1 MKKLALVLLLVL
13 SAVSLTLAQRTISGN
28 VIDESGESL
37 IGATV
42 LVKGTTTGT
51 VTDIDGNYSIRVPE
65 GNNLL
70 EFSYTGYS
78 TQEVEIGSSTI
89 VNVTLTTDIAQL
101 SEVIVV
107 GYNSVKK
114 SDLTSS
120 VTTVTGDKL
129 QAQPIGGIDNLLQGQ
144 SPGLQVI
151 AENGRPGG
159 SAYIRIRG
167 QGSVNASNAPLFIV
181 DGIQITQND
190 YNAINPNDIQE
201 VSVLK
206 DAAAT
211 AIYGSRASNGVV
223 LITTKKG
230 RRDRKPTISY
240 SFQYGQKERTDDGFD
255 MMNYDQKLDYEVALG
270 FRSQESADALRD
282 QRSFKETNWED
293 ILLRTGE
300 VRTHNLSISGG
311 GEDANY
317 HFSLGSYDEQGISI
331 GSNFSR
337 LNGRFNMDFDVTD
350 WLKVGNTLSLS
361 RTEEDE
367 LRDRYNVQNPFVA
380 VYAYNA
386 YEPEFVYEDDG
397 TLRLDENG
405 EPEYNTTH
413 EGFSISEAQRNNPEE
428 AIRTNGI
435 GNLYA
440 EASMMENLRFKTQVG
455 GNYQIYR
462 RQYYIQ
468 PGSILDGYVGDPN
481 APGIKTD
488 NGSDRFI
495 FNWFNTL
502 TYDFT
507 LGGAHQFNAM
517 IGTEYYK
524 QNFDSYQVD
533 GKGFPS
539 AQFFTQDNA
548 AEITGGNTSRT
559 QWSLWS
565 QFGELRY
572 NYNSRYLATFSL
584 RRDGSSRFGSENQ
597 FGTFFAGSL
606 AWNLASENFMAGSG
620 LFDQLKLRLSAGT
633 SGNEPTGL
641 YWQGTYGFGSYT
653 DRTTSIPNQ
662 LSNAT
667 IKWEENFNYSVG
679 IDFGILDNRL
689 SGSVDYYNRRTYD
702 LLFPEPL
709 SRTTGWASRLANIG
723 EMLNSGI
730 ELELVADLVR
740 SDKFSASLFGN
751 LTTNRNEITNLDNG
765 GEDIINGN
773 SGLTLLR
780 EGLPANTFYLVRY
793 AGVDPATGDEL
804 YLDKNGNITNAYSAD
819 DAVALEDKSPQP
831 KLFGTVGTNLNL
843 FGIDVSASFYYSY
856 GGYSLNYMLRDNL
869 SDGANVNDNQDVQA
883 LNYWKQPGDTG
894 VLPAPSRNNNTNTT
908 TRYLQKTDYIRLR
921 NISVGYTLPSN
932 LTQKFWV
939 QNLRVFLQ
947 GTNLWTYNP
956 YFRGDPEVGRG
967 SEESSLT
974 LPGEATLYSYPQTMG
989 WTFGVNL
996 TF

>member
-13 SAVSLTLAQRTISGN
+13 SVVSLTLAQRTISGK
-28 VIDESGESL
+28 VVDESGESL

-42 LVKGTTTGT
+42 LVKGTTTGA
-51 VTDIDGNYSIRVPE
+51 VTDIDGNYTIQAPE
-65 GNNLL
+65 GRNTL
-70 EFSYTGYS
+70 EFSYTGYA
-78 TQEVEIGSSTI
+78 TQEVEIGSS
-89 VNVTLTTDIAQL
+89 NVVDVTMSTDIAQL
-101 SEVIVV
+101 SEVVIV
-107 GYNSVKK
+107 GYNTVKK
-114 SDLTSS
+114 SDLTSA
-120 VTTVTGDKL
+120 VTVVDGEQLT
-129 QAQPIGGIDNLLQGQ
+129 AQPIGSIDNLLQGQ
-144 SPGLQVI
+144 SSGLQVV

-167 QGSVNASNAPLFIV
+167 QGSVNASNAPLFIL

-190 YNAINPNDIQE
+190 YNAINPNDIKE

-240 SFQYGQKERTDDGFD
+240 SFQYGQKERTDDGFT
-255 MMNYDQKLDYEVALG
+255 MMSFDQKLDYEVALG
-270 FRSQESADALRD
+270 RRSAESADALRE
-282 QRSFKETNWED
+282 QKAWIETDWED
-293 ILLRTGE
+293 VLLRTGE
-300 VRTHNLSISGG
+300 VRSHNLSISGG
-311 GEDANY
+311 GENANY

-331 GSNFSR
+331 GSDFSR

-380 VYAYNA
+380 LYAYNA
-386 YEPEFVYEDDG
+386 YESEFLYDDDG

-405 EPEYNTTH
+405 EPVYNNTH
-413 EGFSISEAQRNNPEE
+413 EGFSISEARRNNPEE
-428 AIRTNGI
+428 AVRTNAI

-440 EASMMENLRFKTQVG
+440 EASILENLRFKTQAG
-455 GNYQIYR
+455 GNYQIFR

-502 TYDFT
+502 SYNFT
-507 LGGAHQFNAM
+507 LGGIHEFSTLA
-517 IGTEYYK
+517 GTEYYK
-524 QNFDSYQVD
+524 RNFDSYQVD

-539 AQFFTQDNA
+539 SQFFTQDNA
-548 AEITGGNTSRT
+548 AEITDGNTTRS

-565 QFGELRY
+565 LFGEVRY
-572 NYNSRYLATFSL
+572 NYDSRYLATFSL
-584 RRDGSSRFGSENQ
+584 RRDGSSRFGSDNQ
-597 FGTFFAGSL
+597 YGTFYAGSL
-606 AWNLASENFMAGSG
+606 AWNIASEDFMANSG
-620 LFDQLKLRLSAGT
+620 IFDQLKLRFSIGT

-653 DRTTSIPNQ
+653 DRTTAIPNQ
-662 LSNAT
+662 LTNAA
-667 IKWEENFNYSVG
+667 IKWEENFNYSAG
-679 IDFGILDNRL
+679 LDFGILNNRL
-689 SGSVDYYNRRTYD
+689 TGSVDYYNRRTFD
-702 LLFPEPL
+702 LLFNEPL

-730 ELELVADLVR
+730 EVELLADLVR
-740 SDKFSASLFGN
+740 SNNFSLSLFGN
-751 LTTNRNEITNLDNG
+751 LTTNKNEITNLDNG
-765 GEDIINGN
+765 GEDIINT
-773 SGLTLLR
+773 SGVSLLR
-780 EGLPANTFYLVRY
+780 EGLTANTFYLVRY
-793 AGVDPATGDEL
+793 AGVDPATGKEL
-804 YLDKNGNITNAYSAD
+804 FLDRNGNVTDVYSGD
-819 DAVALEDKSPQP
+819 DAVALEGKAAQP
-831 KLFGTVGTNLNL
+831 KVFGTVGTNINA
-843 FGIDVSASFYYSY
+843 FGIDLSASFFYSM
-856 GGYSLNYMLRDNL
+856 GGYSLNFMLRDNL
-869 SDGANVNDNQDVQA
+869 SDGANLADNQDVQA

-894 VLPAPSRNNNTNTT
+894 VLPEPKPNNNTNTS
-908 TRYLQKTDYIRLR
+908 TRYLQKTDYVRLR
-921 NISVGYTLPSN
+921 NVSIGYTLPGS
-932 LTQKFWV
+932 LTQKFYV

-947 GTNLWTYNP
+947 GTNLWTLNP

-967 SEESSLT
+967 SEESNLT
-974 LPGEATLYSYPQTMG
+974 TLGEAVLYSYPQTMG
-989 WTFGVNL
+989 WTFGVNV

>member
-13 SAVSLTLAQRTISGN
+13 SAVSLTLAQRTISGQ

-65 GNNLL
+65 GSNIL

-78 TQEVEIGSSTI
+78 TKEVEIGSS
-89 VNVTLTTDIAQL
+89 NVVDVTMTTDIAQL

-114 SDLTSS
+114 SDMTSS
-120 VTTVTGDKL
+120 ITTVTGEKL

-201 VSVLK
+201 VSILK

-230 RRDRKPTISY
+230 RRDRKPTINY

-270 FRSQESADALRD
+270 FRTAEEADALRD

-293 ILLRTGE
+293 VLLRTGE
-300 VRTHNLSISGG
+300 VRSHNLSISGG
-311 GEDANY
+311 GENANY
-317 HFSLGSYDEQGISI
+317 HFSLGSYEEQGISV
-331 GSNFSR
+331 GSDFSR

-350 WLKVGNTLSLS
+350 WLRVGNTISLS

-380 VYAYNA
+380 IYAYNP

-405 EPEYNTTH
+405 EPVYNTTH

-428 AIRTNGI
+428 AIRTNAI

-440 EASMMENLRFKTQVG
+440 EASILDNLRFKTQAG
-455 GNYQIYR
+455 GNYRIFR

-468 PGSILDGYVGDPN
+468 PGSILDTYVGDPN

-502 TYDFT
+502 SYDFT

-517 IGTEYYK
+517 VGTEYYK
-524 QNFDSYQVD
+524 QNFDSYRVD

-539 AQFFTQDNA
+539 EQFFTQDNA
-548 AEITGGNTSRT
+548 AEITGGNTTRT

-572 NYNSRYLATFSL
+572 NYDSRYLATFSL

-597 FGTFFAGSL
+597 YGIFYAGSL
-606 AWNLASENFMAGSG
+606 AWNLASEGFMANNG
-620 LFDQLKLRLSAGT
+620 LFDQFKLRLSAGT

-653 DRTTSIPNQ
+653 DRTTSVPNQ

-679 IDFGILDNRL
+679 IDFGILNNRL
-689 SGSVDYYNRRTYD
+689 SGSVDYYNRKTYD

-709 SRTTGWASRLANIG
+709 SRTTGWTSRLANIG

-730 ELELVADLVR
+730 EIELIADVIR
-740 SDKFSASLFGN
+740 GEKFSASLFGN
-751 LTTNRNEITNLDNG
+751 LTTNKNEITNLNNG
-765 GEDIINGN
+765 GEDIIDPN

-780 EGLPANTFYLVRY
+780 EGLTANTFYLVRH
-793 AGVDPATGDEL
+793 AGVDPANGDEL
-804 YLDKNGNITNAYSAD
+804 YYDKDGNVTNLYSAD
-819 DAVALEDKSPQP
+819 DAVALEGKSPLP
-831 KLFGTVGTNLNL
+831 KLFGTIGTNINVY
-843 FGIDVSASFYYSY
+843 GIDLSASFYYSY
-856 GGYSLNYMLRDNL
+856 GAYSLNYMLRDNL

-921 NISVGYTLPSN
+921 NVSIGYTLPNS

-967 SEESSLT
+967 SEESNLT

>member
-1 MKKLALVLLLVL
+1 MKKLALVLLLVS
-13 SAVSLTLAQRTISGN
+13 SAVSLTLAQRTISGK

-51 VTDIDGNYSIRVPE
+51 VTDIDGNYSIRVLE
-65 GNNLL
+65 GSNTL
-70 EFSYTGYS
+70 EFSYTGYA
-78 TQEVEIGSSTI
+78 TKEVEIGSSNI
-89 VNVTLTTDIAQL
+89 LDVTMSTDIAQL

-114 SDLTSS
+114 SDMTSS
-120 VTTVTGDKL
+120 VTTVTGEKL
-129 QAQPIGGIDNLLQGQ
+129 QAQPIGSIDNLLQGQ
-144 SPGLQVI
+144 SPGLQVV

-181 DGIQITQND
+181 DGIQITQDD
-190 YNAINPNDIQE
+190 YNAINPNDIKE

-230 RRDRKPTISY
+230 RRDRKPTINY

-270 FRSQESADALRD
+270 FRTAESADALRE
-282 QRSFKETNWED
+282 QKSFKETNWED
-293 ILLRTGE
+293 VLLRTGE
-300 VRTHNLSISGG
+300 VRSHNLSISGG
-311 GEDANY
+311 GENANY
-317 HFSLGSYDEQGISI
+317 HFSLGSYEEQGISI
-331 GSNFSR
+331 GSDFSR

-350 WLKVGNTLSLS
+350 WLKVGNTISLS

-405 EPEYNTTH
+405 EPVYNTTH
-413 EGFSISEAQRNNPEE
+413 EGFSISEAQRNNPED
-428 AIRTNGI
+428 AVRTNAI

-440 EASMMENLRFKTQVG
+440 EASILDKLRFKTQAG
-455 GNYQIYR
+455 GNYRIYR

-468 PGSILDGYVGDPN
+468 PGSILDGYIGDPN

-507 LGGAHQFNAM
+507 LGGAHQFTAM
-517 IGTEYYK
+517 AGTEYYK

-539 AQFFTQDNA
+539 SQFFTQDNA
-548 AEITGGNTSRT
+548 AEITGGNTTRT

-597 FGTFFAGSL
+597 FGIFYAGSV
-606 AWNLASENFMAGSG
+606 AWNIASEGFMGNAG

-679 IDFGILDNRL
+679 IDFGILNNRL
-689 SGSVDYYNRRTYD
+689 SGSIDYYNRKTFD

-730 ELELVADLVR
+730 EVELVGDVIR
-740 SDKFSASLFGN
+740 GNNFSLSLFGN
-751 LTTNRNEITNLDNG
+751 LTTNKNEITNLNNG

-780 EGLPANTFYLVRY
+780 EGLTANTFYLVRH
-793 AGVDPATGDEL
+793 AGVDPANGDEL
-804 YLDKNGNITNAYSAD
+804 YYDKNGNITNVYSAD
-819 DAVALEDKSPQP
+819 DAVALEGKSPQP
-831 KLFGTVGTNLNL
+831 KLFGTVGTNINL
-843 FGIDVSASFYYSY
+843 YGIDLTASFYYSS
-856 GGYSLNYMLRDNL
+856 GAYSLNYMLRDNL

-921 NISVGYTLPSN
+921 NVSIGYTLPN
-932 LTQKFWV
+932 ALTQKFHV

-967 SEESSLT
+967 SEESNLT
-974 LPGEATLYSYPQTMG
+974 LLGEATLYSYPQTMG

>member
-1 MKKLALVLLLVL
+1 MKKLPLVLLLVL
-13 SAVSLTLAQRTISGN
+13 SAVSLTLAQRTISGT
-28 VIDESGESL
+28 VTDETGESL

-42 LVKGTTTGT
+42 LVKGTTIGT

-65 GNNLL
+65 SNNLL
-70 EFSYTGYS
+70 EFSYTGYA
-78 TQEVEIGSSTI
+78 TQEISIGTTNI
-89 VNVTLTTDIAQL
+89 LNVTMQTDVAQL

-120 VTTVTGDKL
+120 ITSVSGDKL
-129 QAQPIGGIDNLLQGQ
+129 AAQPIGGIDNLLQGQ
-144 SPGLQVI
+144 SPGLQVV
-151 AENGRPGG
+151 AQNGRPGG
-159 SAYIRIRG
+159 AAYVRIRG
-167 QGSVNASNAPLFIV
+167 TGSVNASSEPLFLV
-181 DGIQITQND
+181 DGIQVTQND

-201 VSVLK
+201 VTVLK

-240 SFQYGQKERTDDGFD
+240 SFQYGQKERTDDGFE
-255 MMNYDQKLDYEVALG
+255 MMNAEQKLDYEVALG
-270 FRSQESADALRD
+270 LKTDEQAQAERD
-282 QRSFKETNWED
+282 KLGYTRTNWED
-293 ILLRTGE
+293 VLLRTGE
-300 VRTHNLSISGG
+300 VRTHNLAISGG
-311 GEDANY
+311 SDKANY
-317 HFSLGSYDEQGISI
+317 HFSLGSYEEQGISI
-331 GSNFSR
+331 GSDFKR

-380 VYAYNA
+380 VYAYNP
-386 YEPEFVYEDDG
+386 YEPEFVYESDG
-397 TLRLDENG
+397 SLRLDENG
-405 EPEYNTTH
+405 EPVYNTTH

-428 AIRTNGI
+428 AIRTNAI
-435 GNLYA
+435 GNVYA
-440 EASMMENLRFKTQVG
+440 EASILDGLRFKTQAG
-455 GNYQIYR
+455 GNYRIYR

-468 PGSILDGYVGDPN
+468 PGSILDTYVGDPN

-488 NGSDRFI
+488 NGDDRFI

-502 TYDFT
+502 SYDFT
-507 LGGAHQFNAM
+507 LGGVHKFNTM
-517 IGTEYYK
+517 VGTEYYK
-524 QNFDSYQVD
+524 QDFNAYRID

-539 AQFFTQDNA
+539 SEFYTQDNA
-548 AEITGGNTSRT
+548 AEITGGNTSRN

-565 QFGELRY
+565 QFADIRY
-572 NYNSRYLATFSL
+572 NFDSRYLATFSI
-584 RRDGSSRFGSENQ
+584 RRDGSSRFGSANQ
-597 FGTFFAGSL
+597 FGVFYAGSL
-606 AWNLASENFMAGSG
+606 AWNIASEDFMSGGS

-641 YWQGTYGFGSYT
+641 YWQGTYGFGKYT

-667 IKWEENFNYSVG
+667 IKWEENFNYSAG

-689 SGSVDYYNRRTYD
+689 SGSIDYYNRRTYD

-709 SRTTGWASRLANIG
+709 SHTTGWTSRLANIG
-723 EMLNSGI
+723 EMLNSGV
-730 ELELVADLVR
+730 EVELVADLVR
-740 SDKFSASLFGN
+740 QKNFSLSLFGN
-751 LTTNRNEITNLDNG
+751 LTTNKNKMVNLENDG
-765 GEDIINGN
+765 DDIINP
-773 SGLTLLR
+773 SGVSLLR
-780 EGLPANTFYLVRY
+780 EGLEINTFYLVRY
-793 AGVDPATGDEL
+793 AGVDPATGKEL
-804 YLDKNGNITNAYSAD
+804 YLDKDGNVTDAYSAD
-819 DAVALEDKSPQP
+819 DAIALEGKSPQP
-831 KLFGTVGTNLNL
+831 KVFGTVGTNISVFGFDLN
-843 FGIDVSASFYYSY
+843 ASFYYSAGAY
-856 GGYSLNYMLRDNL
+856 TLNYMMRDNL
-869 SDGANVNDNQDVQA
+869 SDGASVNDNQDVGA
-883 LNYWKQPGDTG
+883 LNYWKNPGDTG
-894 VLPAPSRNNNTNTT
+894 VLPRPSRSNNNNTT

-921 NISVGYTLPSN
+921 NVSVGYTLPSS
-932 LTQKFWV
+932 LTQKFYV

-967 SEESSLT
+967 SEESNL
-974 LPGEATLYSYPQTMG
+974 LLLGETTLYSYPQTMG
-989 WTFGVNL
+989 WTFGVNV